1 MSSTLTIIIVCIA
14 CSCPALDRFAVLSRV
29 ESATKAH
36 PDGDDQAVGAAGE
49 RGRYQE
55 TEAVW
60 REFNPTN
67 CWQNFHYLTN
77 SNFALASV
85 QGVMANRSLQFK
97 SRTGRWPSD
106 FEWYLLWSS
115 PSRVDHPTKFKAS
128 VARRFA
134 NLCSRP

>member
-1 MSSTLTIIIVCIA
+1 MKSALAILIVCIA
-14 CSCPALDRFAVLSRV
+14 WTCPALDRFAALSQI
-29 ESATKAH
+29 ES
-36 PDGDDQAVGAAGE
+36 GDNDAAVGKAGE

-77 SNFALASV
+77 ANFALASV
-85 QGVMANRSLQFK
+85 QGVMMNRSLQFK

-134 NLCSRP
+134 NLCSRL

>member
-1 MSSTLTIIIVCIA
+1 MKTALAIMFALIA
-14 CSCPALDRFAVLSRV
+14 WTCPALDRFDALAQI
-29 ESATKAH
+29 ESGSNDA
-36 PDGDDQAVGAAGE
+36 AVGAAGE

-67 CWQNFHYLTN
+67 CWQNFRYLTN

-85 QGVMANRSLQFK
+85 QGVMMNRSLQFK

-134 NLCSRP
+134 NLCARP